1 MSNSLRDKVVVV
13 TGASSGIGR
22 SIALESASRG
32 ATVILMA
39 RHQDK
44 LEEIANEA
52 RQLSGNEVYVFPTD
66 ISKADQIDRAFNE
79 IVSHVD
85 HIDYLVNAAG
95 FGVFKEFLETS
106 PQVVTEMFQTNVLGL
121 MYFTRLV
128 ARVMIDQKQGQI
140 INFGSIAGIVPTTKT
155 AAYSATKAAI
165 IQFSNVLRLE
175 LKPFGVK
182 VMTVNPGP
190 VYTNFFNIADESG
203 SYVNNVQRFML
214 DPDDVAWQVVHF
226 FGSNRRELNLPLSLA
241 TLAKLYKIFPRIGD
255 WTSLKFASR
264 KYGRM
269 MNKQRN
275 LVIGLIIVLV
285 LVIFACLNTEPV
297 AINFGFFQPKMPLII
312 VLVIMLLLG
321 ALVSLLIGKG
331 EKVSPDVK
339 KELAKQ
345 KKELDNKYRSETESR

>member
-106 PQVVTEMFQTNVLGL
+106 PQVMTEMFQTNVLGL

-128 ARVMIDQKQGQI
+128 ARVMIDQKQ
-140 INFGSIAGIVPTTKT
+140 TTKT
-155 AAYSATKAAI
+155 AVYSANKAAI

-241 TLAKLYKIFPRIGD
+241 TLAKLYQIFPRIGD
-255 WTSLKFASR
+255 WASLKFASR
-264 KYGRM
+264 K
-269 MNKQRN
+269 
-275 LVIGLIIVLV
+275 
-285 LVIFACLNTEPV
+285 
-297 AINFGFFQPKMPLII
+297 
-312 VLVIMLLLG
+312 
-321 ALVSLLIGKG
+321 
-331 EKVSPDVK
+331 
-339 KELAKQ
+339 
-345 KKELDNKYRSETESR
+345 

>member
-32 ATVILMA
+32 ATIILMA

-52 RQLSGNEVYVFPTD
+52 RQLSGNEVFVFPTD

-79 IVSHVD
+79 IISHVN

-128 ARVMIDQKQGQI
+128 ARVMIDQKNGQI
-140 INFGSIAGIVPTTKT
+140 INFGSIAGIVPITKT

-190 VYTNFFNIADESG
+190 VYTNFFNTADESG

-241 TLAKLYKIFPRIGD
+241 TLAKLYQIFPRIGD
-255 WTSLKFASR
+255 WASLKFASR
-264 KYGRM
+264 K
-269 MNKQRN
+269 
-275 LVIGLIIVLV
+275 
-285 LVIFACLNTEPV
+285 
-297 AINFGFFQPKMPLII
+297 
-312 VLVIMLLLG
+312 
-321 ALVSLLIGKG
+321 
-331 EKVSPDVK
+331 
-339 KELAKQ
+339 
-345 KKELDNKYRSETESR
+345 

>member
-106 PQVVTEMFQTNVLGL
+106 PQVVTEMFQTNV
-121 MYFTRLV
+121 
-128 ARVMIDQKQGQI
+128 
-140 INFGSIAGIVPTTKT
+140 
-155 AAYSATKAAI
+155 
-165 IQFSNVLRLE
+165 
-175 LKPFGVK
+175 
-182 VMTVNPGP
+182 MTVNPGP

-241 TLAKLYKIFPRIGD
+241 TLAKLYQIFPRIGD
-255 WTSLKFASR
+255 WASLKFASR
-264 KYGRM
+264 K
-269 MNKQRN
+269 
-275 LVIGLIIVLV
+275 
-285 LVIFACLNTEPV
+285 
-297 AINFGFFQPKMPLII
+297 
-312 VLVIMLLLG
+312 
-321 ALVSLLIGKG
+321 
-331 EKVSPDVK
+331 
-339 KELAKQ
+339 
-345 KKELDNKYRSETESR
+345 